1 MPTNGPS
8 FSVHSDGPIN
18 ILALDTQ
25 YESPGH
31 HYAVFKD
38 SVDDTN
44 LLGKID
50 FQDGVVPEVGVN
62 GVTNEALIAI
72 LIDRT
77 KKLNAKF
84 PSQYNLDAIAFLNGA
99 LRSFNDRTLSRKAR
113 GVEGKHVA

>member
-1 MPTNGPS
+1 MTTNGPS
-8 FSVHSDGPIN
+8 FSIHSDGPIN
-18 ILALDTQ
+18 ILAIDTSL
-25 YESPGH
+25 EGPGH

-44 LLGKID
+44 LLGKLD
-50 FQDGVVPEVGVN
+50 FQDGVIPEVGVN
-62 GVTNEALIAI
+62 GLTNEALLAV

-77 KKLNAKF
+77 EKLNAKF
-84 PSQYNLDAIAFLNGA
+84 PSQYNLDAITFLKGA